1 MLDKQY
7 KLDHFTVYGNNLD
20 RYRLWPT
27 HRWEVEKVLEQY
39 QGERY
44 EYIFAYLSDGDR
56 ISLVVF
62 DFDEKKIYDHL
73 YQNSKRKESD
83 DDDIHPV
90 ITYQLKNEDFYK
102 YRYIIQMFKNLPI
115 IPVIRLYIGQLNF
128 YISLI
133 NKTTM
138 EYYDRA
144 IDIIKH
150 DENEAFY
157 NIIFENQHFYY
168 KDHLTFFQY
177 IVMKYGI
184 EYNGDKIE
192 IAYVDPSSIIVE
204 YTQRLVDHKSAE
216 KQTNNVEHFYCKE
229 DSVHL
234 NLPIYLNNKFY
245 TDLYIKQLYRVI
257 VTLLMN
263 DGNDKEEMIKH
274 YLDKKIPFLDWFKFI

>member
-20 RYRLWPT
+20 GHQLWPT

-44 EYIFAYLSDGDR
+44 EYIFAYLSDRDR

-90 ITYQLKNEDFYK
+90 ITYQLKNKDFYK
-102 YRYIIQMFKNLPI
+102 YRYIIQIFKNLPI

-138 EYYDRA
+138 EYHNKV
-144 IDIIKH
+144 IDIVEH
-150 DENEAFY
+150 DKEQMYY
-157 NIIFENQHFYY
+157 NIIFNGKSFYY
-168 KDHLTFFQY
+168 KDRITFFQHL
-177 IVMKYGI
+177 VLNYGI
-184 EYNGDKIE
+184 EVDFSKMTIN
-192 IAYVDPSSIIVE
+192 YVDPDNIVIE
-204 YTQRLVDHKSAE
+204 YIQRSNDQLPGE
-216 KQTNNVEHFYCKE
+216 RQTNNIEHFYHKE
-229 DSVHL
+229 DRISL
-234 NLPIYLNNKFY
+234 TLQIYRNNQFY
-245 TDLYIKQLYRVI
+245 TDLYIKQLYRV
-257 VTLLMN
+257 VTSVLLN
-263 DGNDKEEMIKH
+263 DDNDRELMIKQ
-274 YLDKKIPFLDWFKFI
+274 YLDKKIPFLDWFK

>member
-20 RYRLWPT
+20 GHSPWPS
-27 HRWEVEKVLEQY
+27 HRWEIEKTLEQY

-44 EYIFAYLSDGDR
+44 EYIFAYLSDKDR

-73 YQNSKRKESD
+73 YQNSKRKESN

-138 EYYDRA
+138 EYHDKV
-144 IDIIKH
+144 IDIVEH
-150 DENEAFY
+150 DKEQMYY
-157 NIIFENQHFYY
+157 NIIFDGKSFYY
-168 KDHLTFFQY
+168 KDRIAFFQHL
-177 IVMKYGI
+177 ILNYGI
-184 EYNGDKIE
+184 EVDLSKVAIR
-192 IAYVDPSSIIVE
+192 YVEPDNIVIK
-204 YTQRLVDHKSAE
+204 YTQRSNNYLPSDRE
-216 KQTNNVEHFYCKE
+216 TNDIEHYYCKE
-229 DSVHL
+229 DSISL
-234 NLPIYLNNKFY
+234 ALQIYRNNQFY
-245 TDLYIKQLYRVI
+245 TDLYIKHLYRV
-257 VTLLMN
+257 VSAVLLN
-263 DGNDKEEMIKH
+263 DDNDRELMIKQ
-274 YLDKKIPFLDWFKFI
+274 YLDKKIPFLEWFK

>member
-20 RYRLWPT
+20 GHRLWPS
-27 HRWEVEKVLEQY
+27 HQWEVEKILKQY

-44 EYIFAYLSDGDR
+44 EHIFAYLSDKDR

-102 YRYIIQMFKNLPI
+102 YRYIIQIFKNLPI

-138 EYYDRA
+138 EYHDKV
-144 IDIIKH
+144 IDIVEH
-150 DENEAFY
+150 DKEQMYY
-157 NIIFENQHFYY
+157 NIIFDGKSFYY
-168 KDHLTFFQY
+168 KDRITFFQHL
-177 IVMKYGI
+177 VLKYGI
-184 EYNGDKIE
+184 E
-192 IAYVDPSSIIVE
+192 VDLSKVAIRYADPDNIVIK
-204 YTQRLVDHKSAE
+204 YTQQSNSYLPSDRE
-216 KQTNNVEHFYCKE
+216 TNNIEHFYCNE
-229 DSVHL
+229 NINGL
-234 NLPIYLNNKFY
+234 ALQIYRNNQFY
-245 TDLYIKQLYRVI
+245 TDLYIKQLYRI
-257 VTLLMN
+257 VTAVLLN
-263 DGNDKEEMIKH
+263 DDNDRELMIKQ
-274 YLDKKIPFLDWFKFI
+274 YLDKKIPFLEWFE

>member
-20 RYRLWPT
+20 GHQLYPS

-44 EYIFAYLSDGDR
+44 EYIFAYLSDKDR

-73 YQNSKRKESD
+73 YQNSKRKESNN
-83 DDDIHPV
+83 DDIHPV

-138 EYYDRA
+138 EYHDKV
-144 IDIIKH
+144 IDIVEH
-150 DENEAFY
+150 DKEQMYY
-157 NIIFENQHFYY
+157 NIIFNGKSFYY
-168 KDHLTFFQY
+168 KDRIAFFQHL
-177 IVMKYGI
+177 VLNYGI
-184 EYNGDKIE
+184 EVDFSKMTIN
-192 IAYVDPSSIIVE
+192 YVDPDNIVIE
-204 YTQRLVDHKSAE
+204 YIERSNNYLPSDRETNDIEHSYYNENINNEMRTLFCIYNYIQNYIQNVLVK
-216 KQTNNVEHFYCKE
+216 
-229 DSVHL
+229 
-234 NLPIYLNNKFY
+234 
-245 TDLYIKQLYRVI
+245 
-257 VTLLMN
+257 LL
-263 DGNDKEEMIKH
+263 
-274 YLDKKIPFLDWFKFI
+274 KI

>member
-20 RYRLWPT
+20 GHQLYPSY
-27 HRWEVEKVLEQY
+27 RWEVEKVLEQY

-44 EYIFAYLSDGDR
+44 EYIFAYLSDKDR

-62 DFDEKKIYDHL
+62 DFDEKRIYDHL
-73 YQNSKRKESD
+73 YQNSKRKESNN
-83 DDDIHPV
+83 DDIHPV

-138 EYYDRA
+138 EYHDKV
-144 IDIIKH
+144 IDIVEH
-150 DENEAFY
+150 DKEQMYY
-157 NIIFENQHFYY
+157 NIIFNDKSFYY
-168 KDHLTFFQY
+168 KDRIAFFQHL
-177 IVMKYGI
+177 VLNYGI
-184 EYNGDKIE
+184 EVDFSKMTIN
-192 IAYVDPSSIIVE
+192 YVDPDNIVIE
-204 YTQRLVDHKSAE
+204 YIERSNNYLPSDRETNDIEHSYYNENINKLVL
-216 KQTNNVEHFYCKE
+216 Q
-229 DSVHL
+229 
-234 NLPIYLNNKFY
+234 IYRDNQFY

-257 VTLLMN
+257 IAVLLN
-263 DGNDKEEMIKH
+263 DDNDRELMIKQ
-274 YLDKKIPFLDWFKFI
+274 YLDKKIPFLEWFK